1 MSDRIEAAKKLLA
14 ANGYVVLKQKSYR
27 QAQERQRIAEALR
40 RSAEEYRESGE
51 RYVREELGPEI
62 RHLRN
67 RCEFLYGAA
76 IKAGAHPD
84 DLRGRIYL
92 DDHTTGRSRLN
103 PEAQA

>member
-14 ANGYVVLKQKSYR
+14 ESGYVVLKEKSYR
-27 QAQERQRIAEALR
+27 QAQERQRVAEAMR
-40 RSAEEYRESGE
+40 DNAERDAQSARHWAQTDLC
-51 RYVREELGPEI
+51 REI
-62 RHLRN
+62 RFLRN

-92 DDHTTGRSRLN
+92 NDHTTGRSRLN
-103 PEAQA
+103 PEVEA